1 MNTNRNTI
9 IGAGLAL
16 LLLIAFSWFMV
27 RDNKKDNATESA
39 LTSSNVGD
47 LATLAREG
55 KVVVESAAQN
65 VSAPAPSL
73 ERESP
78 VTPGLDSTVVVRL
91 QGEIKEFAA
100 NLKKTPTS
108 FQDWIDLGLA
118 YKQLGDYE
126 GAKGAWEYVSLLYP
140 ENIVSFG
147 NLGDLYAN
155 FLKDYAKAEA
165 RYRTAIKN
173 KPNDVYLYGNLF
185 DLYKVYKQGA
195 GNGEAVLKDGIAK
208 NSNELSLPI
217 MLARYYR
224 DAGRAEEAKS
234 AYDAVIA
241 LAVREGNT
249 AVADSLTAEKSAL

>member
-1 MNTNRNTI
+1 M
-9 IGAGLAL
+9 
-16 LLLIAFSWFMV
+16 
-27 RDNKKDNATESA
+27 NKKNILGGAFVLVLLVGLGWYGLEESKKRVA
-39 LTSSNVGD
+39 EKTPAETSNVGD
-47 LATLAREG
+47 LATLVREG
-55 KVVVESAAQN
+55 KAIVEPAAQ
-65 VSAPAPSL
+65 SISSPAPSL

-78 VTPGLDSTVVVRL
+78 VTPGLDSAVVARL
-91 QGEIKEFAA
+91 RAEIKEFVI
-100 NLKKTPTS
+100 NLEKNSTS

-126 GAKGAWEYVSLLYP
+126 GARDAWEYVSLLYP
-140 ENIVSFG
+140 KNIVSFG

-165 RYRTAIKN
+165 RYKTAIKN

-185 DLYKVYKQGA
+185 DLYKMYKQEA

-224 DAGRAEEAKS
+224 DAGRTEEAKS
-234 AYDAVIA
+234 AYDVAIA
-241 LAVREGNT
+241 LAEKQGNNS
-249 AVADSLTAEKSAL
+249 VVSSLQAEKTAF